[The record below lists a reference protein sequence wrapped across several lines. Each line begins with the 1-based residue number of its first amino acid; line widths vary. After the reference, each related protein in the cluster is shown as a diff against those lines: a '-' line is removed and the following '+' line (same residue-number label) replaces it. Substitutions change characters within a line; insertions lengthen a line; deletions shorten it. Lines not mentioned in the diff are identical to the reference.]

1 MVQFNSFV
9 NNYLF
14 FKFSNKCQKK
24 ILKCVPP
31 SSHVCD
37 FCYTVALDA
46 QLMIFFIWRK
56 DNVLFSRYLYF
67 HVFAKPT
74 DFKICDVIRCI
85 ATWWK
90 LHFCLFL
97 LNPKYYKKS
106 WSNTCVLYEKHFSHG
121 FCSMFGA
128 VFISLWDFF

>member
-1 MVQFNSFV
+1 MAQFNSFV

-14 FKFSNKCQKK
+14 FKFSNKCQKE
-24 ILKCVPP
+24 ILRCAPS

-37 FCYTVALDA
+37 FCYTVAFDA

-56 DNVLFSRYLYF
+56 DNALFSRYLYF
-67 HVFAKPT
+67 RVFVKPT
-74 DFKICDVIRCI
+74 DFKICDVIICI

-97 LNPKYYKKS
+97 LNPRYYKKKLVKYLCAV
-106 WSNTCVLYEKHFSHG
+106 WETLLTCFWLNV
-121 FCSMFGA
+121 GA
-128 VFISLWDFF
+128 FFISLWDFF